1 MEELSEIIK
10 NLDLEDVVN
19 ENVGYEYIN
28 VFKNP
33 NKLPINHIHLEKV
46 VVELRKEAPLE
57 SIKPNDDI
65 EKQCFERKTQVI
77 PALSKCWLPESQ
89 QYYKYQPYNFTLSK
103 KENSSYLISNRLF
116 LQTLHYLL
124 SCNYHQFWCLVL
136 YEPKVA
142 VCLHSFLLNPIL
154 PHQIKNL
161 DDETCTVYLAVF
173 SQFRRVYQRLTTF
186 QETESEY
193 MPDGVGLQFLLEN
206 KLLNLPIVITLFLF
220 YHETNQDF
228 VNDLVSLYFNG
239 TSVFRDKEIEEMLD
253 QVILTLEM
261 IGGHVCGFEPDAVII
276 PIAVEEKPPV
286 FNLAWVFSVVDYL
299 LNTISSLRMLLKFY
313 KPAINVA
320 LSKGIPYRL
329 SYTYEKVFYQ
339 LYDFLDG
346 RKELEQNRQL
356 SGIIFEEI
364 ALGRSEFIDVYYA
377 FTTYCLDKTL
387 EFSGDPVHQEEYVEI
402 YLKLLTTA
410 LEDEYFICDYHERYD
425 VGIQNEMFSSC
436 TEIDQT
442 RTDYILNCITCLR
455 RHNRLWKTLRCE
467 VKTLQ
472 KAIQKYASNR
482 KVKSEIVQ
490 ENGLGTQPGPSNH
503 VEETFVPPSE
513 EEIENCIRM
522 VIDMF
527 PHLGDGF
534 ILQCLEAYNYNTSDL
549 IGAILEQ
556 NLPPHL
562 VDIPFDQ
569 IRIPPEPKPEE
580 PILAYKGRKPDYDDA
595 LKLLN
600 DKRDIKEIKTFILDG
615 IQYTNEFDV
624 YDDEYDDRADE
635 ATVPVPDHG
644 SEDILKFN
652 PNYEDVVSDTS
663 YSEDEYDD
671 EGKPVGASD
680 RPHNKANFCEDPAVI
695 RARREARYRSQGKGQ
710 TSRPKAKTD
719 VVGKQKGQGQ
729 EKNVLQN
736 RHKKSVN
743 KSSRANHNRKSGAQ
757 WKRNKGMVPS

>member
-1 MEELSEIIK
+1 MEQLSQIIK

-19 ENVGYEYIN
+19 ENAGYEYIN

-33 NKLPINHIHLEKV
+33 NKLPINQIHLEKL
-46 VVELRKEAPLE
+46 VVELRKDAPLE
-57 SIKPNDDI
+57 SIRPDDDF
-65 EKQCFERKTQVI
+65 EKQCFERKTQII
-77 PALSKCWLPESQ
+77 PALSKFWLPESQ
-89 QYYKYQPYNFTLSK
+89 QYFKYQPYNFALSK
-103 KENSSYLISNRLF
+103 DENSSYLANNRHF

-142 VCLHSFLLNPIL
+142 ISLHSFLLSPVL

-161 DDETCTVYLAVF
+161 DDETCTLYLAVF
-173 SQFRRVYQRLTTF
+173 SQFHRVYQRLTTF

-193 MPDGVGLQFLLEN
+193 MPDSVGLKFLLEK
-206 KLLNLPIVITLFLF
+206 KLLNLPIVITLFLL
-220 YHETNQDF
+220 YHETNQVF
-228 VNDLVSLYFNG
+228 VNDLVSLYFNE

-299 LNTISSLRMLLKFY
+299 LNTISSLHMLLKFH

-329 SYTYEKVFYQ
+329 SFTYEKVFHQ

-346 RKELEQNRQL
+346 RKELDQNPKL
-356 SGIIFEEI
+356 SEIVFEEI

-377 FTTYCLDKTL
+377 FTSHCLDKTL
-387 EFSGDPVHQEEYVEI
+387 EFSGDPIHQQEFVEI

-425 VGIQNEMFSSC
+425 VGAQNEMFSSC

-442 RTDYILNCITCLR
+442 RTDYLLSCITSLR
-455 RHNRLWKTLRCE
+455 RHNRLWKTLKSE
-467 VKTLQ
+467 LKTFE
-472 KAIQKYASNR
+472 KAVLKYASNR
-482 KVKSEIVQ
+482 KVKSEIVH
-490 ENGLGTQPGPSNH
+490 ENGVGAQAGPSNH
-503 VEETFVPPSE
+503 VEEVFVPPSE
-513 EEIENCIRM
+513 EEIEGSIQM

-534 ILQCLEAYNYNTSDL
+534 VLQCLEAYNYNTSDV
-549 IGAILEQ
+549 ISAILEE

-562 VDIPFDQ
+562 VDIPFDL

-580 PILAYKGRKPDYDDA
+580 PILAYKGRKPGYDDA

-600 DKRDIKEIKTFILDG
+600 DKKDIKEIKTYILDG
-615 IQYTNEFDV
+615 IQYTNEFDD

-671 EGKPVGASD
+671 EGKPVGASE
-680 RPHNKANFCEDPAVI
+680 RPHNKADFCEDPAVI
-695 RARREARYRSQGKGQ
+695 RARREARFRSQGKGQ
-710 TSRPKAKTD
+710 PPRPKPKSD
-719 VVGKQKGQGQ
+719 VVGKPKGQGQ